1 MKAKTFGKH
10 RDVTLMVSLIGAA
23 GLLTVGAAP
32 VSADPLFKQTNLV
45 SDIPGLAAITDP
57 SLVNS
62 WGISESLGSPFW
74 ISDNGTGLS
83 TLYAVP
89 GATPPVTK
97 QGLTVTIDPAV
108 GAASAAPTG
117 TVFNSSSGTGFSI
130 SGKKAIFL
138 FDSEDGAIS
147 GWNPAFG
154 TGSTAIVAVN
164 HGSPD
169 PSLNAVYKGLAISTV
184 GGVSTLYA
192 TNFRAGTIEAYDS
205 SFNPTLM
212 GAGEFADPNLPKG
225 YAPFNDEVINGE
237 LYVTYAKQDAAK
249 HDDVAGLG
257 NGFVDV
263 FSLDGTVEKRLISRG
278 NLDSPWGLAI
288 APSSFGSLSGDLLV
302 GNFGNGMINA
312 YDPTSGMFEGTLNG
326 TDGNPLVIDG
336 LWALTIGNGVA
347 GGSPNTLYFTAGPDG
362 ESHGLFG
369 ALTVVPEP
377 STWAMMLVGFAG
389 LGFLGYRRAR
399 KGHATLAV

>member
-10 RDVTLMVSLIGAA
+10 CDVTLMVSLIGAA

-32 VSADPLFKQTNLV
+32 ASADPLFKQTNLV

-62 WGISESLGSPFW
+62 WGITENSKSPFW

-89 GATPPVTK
+89 GGTPPVTK
-97 QGLTVTIDPAV
+97 QSLTVTIDPAA

-130 SGKKAIFL
+130 AGKKAVFL

-154 TGSTAIVAVN
+154 TGSTAIVVVD

-225 YAPFNDEVINGE
+225 YAPFNDAVINGE

-288 APSSFGSLSGDLLV
+288 APLSFGSFAGDLLV
-302 GNFGNGMINA
+302 GNFGNGWINA
-312 YDPTSGMFEGTLNG
+312 YDPTSGMFEGTLDG
-326 TDGNPLVIDG
+326 ADGNPLVIDG
-336 LWALTIGNGVA
+336 LWALIFGNGGA

-377 STWAMMLVGFAG
+377 STWAMMLLGFAG

>member
-1 MKAKTFGKH
+1 MTIDRSFLTIA
-10 RDVTLMVSLIGAA
+10 VAA
-23 GLLTVGAAP
+23 GLLAASDGY
-32 VSADPLFKQTNLV
+32 VSADPLFNQQNLV
-45 SDIPGLAAITDP
+45 SDIPGLAEITDS

-62 WGISESLGSPFW
+62 WGISESSTSPFW

-89 GATPPVTK
+89 GTSPPVTK
-97 QGLTVTIDPAV
+97 QGLTVTINPAA

-117 TVFNSSSGTGFSI
+117 TVFNSSPGTGFTI
-130 SGKKAIFL
+130 AGKKAVFL

-154 TGSTAIVAVN
+154 TGSTAIVAVD

-184 GGVSTLYA
+184 NGGTLYA
-192 TNFRAGTIEAYDS
+192 TNFRAGTVEAYDS
-205 SFNPTLM
+205 SFNPTLV
-212 GAGEFADPNLPKG
+212 GDFVDPSLPAG

-237 LYVTYAKQDAAK
+237 LYVTYAVQDAAK

-257 NGFVDV
+257 NGLVDI
-263 FSLDGTVEKRLISRG
+263 FNLNGTFDERLISHG
-278 NLDSPWGLAI
+278 LLDSPWGMAI
-288 APSSFGSLSGDLLV
+288 APSSFGTLAGDLLV

-312 YDPTSGMFEGTLNG
+312 YNATTGTFIGTLDG
-326 TDGNPLVIDG
+326 ADGNPLVIDG
-336 LWALTIGNGVA
+336 LWALTIGNGAA
-347 GGSPNTLYFTAGPDG
+347 GGSLNTLYFTAGPDG

-377 STWAMMLVGFAG
+377 STWAMMMLGFVG
-389 LGFLGYRRAR
+389 LGYAAFRRGAKAR
-399 KGHATLAV
+399 VVAA